1 MKRTLRVLMTTAVL
15 LLGLGMVVFPLVE
28 NAAAETRQE
37 AFIRGLVPS
46 AQDNEVAT
54 GIPASVAI
62 GQAALETG
70 WGQSRMAQ
78 EPINSYFSIKC
89 TSTPSPHQN
98 GCVSI
103 DSYEYDS
110 QGNKTLQTSRFRTYA
125 TVGDSLLDYGRLLST
140 ASRYKPA
147 FAYTD
152 DADQFIR
159 EVHKAGYATD
169 PSYADTVIGIMGR
182 YGLYQYNLLAKTP
195 KPAPSTPEPSVPEPS
210 APAPSMPPPT
220 AAPVAPSTNSVPP
233 VLRTGSRGSAV
244 KTLQSLLNDSAAAGL
259 SVDGIFGQAT
269 DKAVR
274 GWQGG
279 AGLGVTGVMDEA
291 SWRALLPRLAR
302 GSQGPA
308 VVALQQSL
316 TQAGY
321 TVPATGNFLDMTVA
335 AVRKLQGNYGQ
346 EQTGTVDFATWASLL
361 NAPAS
366 TTTPQPVAP
375 AKQFPTYQNGL
386 RKPGVRTLQLLLNT
400 YGGASLAT
408 DGIYGK
414 ATEQAVRNWQQRA
427 GLKVTGV
434 MDDAS
439 WRGLVPRLSYGTRS
453 GGVTALQ
460 AELTQAGLSVSNTGY
475 FGPVTRDQVT
485 KLQQQNRLSVTGV
498 ADVEVWVRL
507 ID

>member
-1 MKRTLRVLMTTAVL
+1 MKRTLRVLIATVVL
-15 LLGLGMVVFPLVE
+15 LLGLGMVVFPMVQR
-28 NAAAETRQE
+28 AAAETLQE
-37 AFIRGLVPS
+37 AFIRGLVPA
-46 AQDNEVAT
+46 AQDNERAT

-70 WGQSRMAQ
+70 WGRSSMAQ
-78 EPINSYFSIKC
+78 APINSYFSIKC
-89 TSTPSPHQN
+89 TSTPSPYQN
-98 GCVSI
+98 GCVAI

-110 QGNKTLQTSRFRTYA
+110 LGNKTLKTSNFRTYA
-125 TVGDSLLDYGRLLST
+125 TVGDSVLDYGRLLST

-182 YGLYQYNLLAKTP
+182 YGLYQYNLLATTP
-195 KPAPSTPEPSVPEPS
+195 KPAPSTPDPSTSEPS
-210 APAPSMPPPT
+210 APTST
-220 AAPVAPSTNSVPP
+220 AAPVVPDVPVTQSVPP
-233 VLRTGSRGSAV
+233 VLRTGSRGGAV
-244 KTLQSLLNDSAAAGL
+244 STLQSLLNHFSGAGL

-291 SWRALLPRLAR
+291 SWRDLLPGLAR

-316 TQAGY
+316 TRAGY

-335 AVRKLQGNYGQ
+335 AVRKLQGNAGLD
-346 EQTGTVDFATWASLL
+346 QTGSVDFATWSSLL
-361 NAPAS
+361 NSAPAA
-366 TTTPQPVAP
+366 TTNSQTVAP
-375 AKQFPTYQNGL
+375 AKQFPTYANGT
-386 RKPGVRTLQLLLNT
+386 RKAGVKTLQLLLNA
-400 YGGASLAT
+400 YGGASLST
-408 DGIYGK
+408 DGIFGR

-427 GLKVTGV
+427 GLSVTGV

-439 WRGLVPRLSYGTRS
+439 WRRLAPRLSYGTRS

-460 AELTQAGLSVSNTGY
+460 IELTQAGLTVSNTGY
-475 FGPVTRDQVT
+475 FGPVTKDQVSR
-485 KLQQQNRLSVTGV
+485 LQQRSGLKVTGV
-498 ADVEVWVRL
+498 ADAEVWVRL

>member
-1 MKRTLRVLMTTAVL
+1 MKRTLRMLIVTVVL
-15 LLGLGMVVFPLVE
+15 LLGLGMAVFPLVE

-46 AQDNEVAT
+46 AQDNEKAT

-89 TSTPSPHQN
+89 TSTASPYQT

-103 DSYEYDS
+103 DSYEYDA

-169 PSYADTVIGIMGR
+169 PEYANTVIGIMGR
-182 YGLYQYNLLAKTP
+182 YGLYQYNLVAKAP
-195 KPAPSTPEPSVPEPS
+195 KPAPSTPEPS

-220 AAPVAPSTNSVPP
+220 AAPVAPSTTSVPP
-233 VLRTGSRGSAV
+233 VLKSGSRGNAV
-244 KTLQSLLNDSAAAGL
+244 KTLQSLLNHSAAAGL
-259 SVDGIFGQAT
+259 TVDGIFGSAT

-274 GWQGG
+274 GWQSR
-279 AGLGVTGVMDEA
+279 AGLSVTGVMDEA
-291 SWRALLPRLAR
+291 SWRALLPKLAR
-302 GSQGPA
+302 GAQGPA
-308 VVALQQSL
+308 VVALQQAL

-321 TVPATGNFLDMTVA
+321 SVPATGNFLDMTVA
-335 AVRKLQGNYGQ
+335 AVKKLQGNFGQ
-346 EQTGTVDFATWASLL
+346 QQTGTVDFATWASLL
-361 NAPAS
+361 KAAQA
-366 TTTPQPVAP
+366 TTATPQPPAP
-375 AKQFPTYQNGL
+375 AKQFPTYAIGT
-386 RKPGVRTLQLLLNT
+386 RKAGVRTLQLLLNT
-400 YGGASLAT
+400 YGGAGLST
-408 DGIYGK
+408 DGIFGK
-414 ATEQAVRNWQQRA
+414 ATEQAVRNWQQRV

-439 WRGLVPRLSYGTRS
+439 WRRLVPRLSYGTRS

-475 FGPVTRDQVT
+475 FGPVTKDQVS